1 MADPS
6 TAWRETVAADEASRF
21 AGYAERF
28 VEMQQR
34 KSAKY
39 GKGRALHRKQLLA
52 LRATFEVLPDLPAHA
67 RHGLFARP
75 GAYDAWVRLSNG
87 GTDRARDATPDIRGF
102 AIKVRGVRG
111 PGALGHATEA
121 QDFLL
126 INHEKF
132 GFPKSGEFVD
142 LVMAASRGNGALLRY
157 LFGRY
162 GLFGALKLM
171 KQFGA
176 TMGKKFSGFA
186 SECVYSAAPI
196 ACGPYA
202 ARVRLLPARE
212 KPPADASGDWAA
224 DFGRQLAAGPLVHEL
239 QLQFFVDERRTPIED
254 ASIDWSEDVAPYVT
268 VARLTIPQQPLD
280 GADAADFAK
289 EVEQALFDPWDA
301 LAEHRPLGDVM
312 RARKAVYFASQKA
325 RGAL

>member
-1 MADPS
+1 MTAPS
-6 TAWRETVAADEASRF
+6 TEWRETVAPDEASRF

-28 VEMQQR
+28 VEMQKR

-39 GKGRALHRKQLLA
+39 GNGRALHRKQLLA
-52 LRATFEVLPDLPAHA
+52 LRATLDVLPNLPAHA
-67 RHGLFARP
+67 GHGLFAGP
-75 GAYDAWVRLSNG
+75 GTYEAWVRLSNG

-111 PGALGHATEA
+111 PGALGDTTDA

-126 INHEKF
+126 INQEKF
-132 GFPKSGEFVD
+132 AFPKSDEFVG
-142 LVMAASRGNGALLRY
+142 LVMAASKGNGALLGY
-157 LFGRY
+157 LVGRY

-171 KQFGA
+171 AKFAA
-176 TMGKKFSGFA
+176 TMGKKFTGFA
-186 SECVYSAAPI
+186 TERMYSAVPI

-202 ARVRLLPARE
+202 VRVRLLPARDQ
-212 KPPADASGDWAA
+212 PLAGASNDWAA
-224 DFGRQLAAGPLVHEL
+224 DIGRQLAAGPLLHEL

-254 ASIDWSEDVAPYVT
+254 ASVNWTEDVAPYLT

-280 GADAADFAK
+280 DAAAAAFAK
-289 EVEQALFDPWDA
+289 EVEQAVFDPWDA

-312 RARKAVYFASQKA
+312 RARKVVYFASEKT
-325 RGAL
+325 RGAV

>member
-1 MADPS
+1 MPLPS
-6 TAWRETVAADEASRF
+6 TEWRETVAPDEASRF

-28 VEMQQR
+28 VEMQKR

-39 GKGRALHRKQLLA
+39 GNGRALHRKQLLA
-52 LRATFEVLPDLPAHA
+52 LRATLEVLPGLPAYA
-67 RHGLFARP
+67 AHGLFSAP
-75 GAYDAWVRLSNG
+75 GTYEAWVRLSNG

-111 PGALGHATEA
+111 AGALGKTTDA

-126 INHEKF
+126 INQEKF
-132 GFPKSGEFVD
+132 AFPKSDEFVG
-142 LVMAASRGNGALLRY
+142 LVMAAVKGNGPLLKY
-157 LFGRY
+157 LAGRY
-162 GLFGALKLM
+162 GVFGALKLM
-171 KQFGA
+171 AQFVA
-176 TMGKKFSGFA
+176 NMGKKFTGFA
-186 SECVYSAAPI
+186 TERMFSATPI

-202 ARVRLLPARE
+202 ARVRLLPARD
-212 KPPADASGDWAA
+212 KPLADASNDWAA

-254 ASIDWSEDVAPYVT
+254 ASVNWTEDVAPYLT
-268 VARLTIPQQPLD
+268 VARLTILKQPLE
-280 GADAADFAK
+280 GAAAAAFAK
-289 EVEQALFDPWDA
+289 EVEEAVFDPWEA

-312 RARKAVYFASQKA
+312 RARKVVYFASEKT

>member
-1 MADPS
+1 MTAPS
-6 TAWRETVAADEASRF
+6 TGWRETVAHDEASRF

-34 KSAKY
+34 KSEKY
-39 GKGRALHRKQLLA
+39 GNGRALHRKQLLA
-52 LRATFEVLPDLPAHA
+52 LRAALEVRPGLPAHA
-67 RHGLFARP
+67 MHGLFA
-75 GAYDAWVRLSNG
+75 GSGTYEAWVRLSNG
-87 GTDRARDATPDIRGF
+87 GTDRARDSVPDIRGF

-111 PGALGHATEA
+111 PGALGNTTEA

-126 INHEKF
+126 INQEKF
-132 GFPKSGEFVD
+132 AFPKSDEFVG
-142 LVMAASRGNGALLRY
+142 LVMAAGKGKGALLRY
-157 LFGRY
+157 LVGRY

-171 KQFGA
+171 AKFA
-176 TMGKKFSGFA
+176 TTMGKKFTGFA
-186 SECVYSAAPI
+186 TERMYSAVPI

-202 ARVRLLPARE
+202 ARVRLLPARNRPLE
-212 KPPADASGDWAA
+212 DAANDWAA
-224 DFGRQLAAGPLVHEL
+224 DLGRQLAAGPLVYEL

-254 ASIDWSEDVAPYVT
+254 ASVNWTEEVAPYLT

-280 GADAADFAK
+280 DAVAAAFAK
-289 EVEQALFDPWDA
+289 EVEQAVFDPWDA

-312 RARKAVYFASQKA
+312 RARKLVYFASEKT

>member
-1 MADPS
+1 MTVPS
-6 TAWRETVAADEASRF
+6 TEWRETVAPDEASRF

-34 KSAKY
+34 KSAKF
-39 GKGRALHRKQLLA
+39 GNGRALHRKQLLA
-52 LRATFEVLPDLPAHA
+52 LRATLEVLPDLPAHA
-67 RHGLFARP
+67 GHGLFAAP
-75 GAYDAWVRLSNG
+75 GSYDAWVRLSNG

-111 PGALGHATEA
+111 PGALGNTTEA

-126 INHEKF
+126 INHEMF
-132 GFPKSGEFVD
+132 AFSKSDEFVG
-142 LVMAASRGNGALLRY
+142 LVMAASKGKGALFKY
-157 LFGRY
+157 LVGRY

-171 KQFGA
+171 AKFAA
-176 TMGKKFSGFA
+176 TMGKKFTGFA
-186 SECVYSAAPI
+186 TERMYSAVPI

-202 ARVRLLPARE
+202 VRLRLLPSRDR
-212 KPPADASGDWAA
+212 PLADASNDWAA
-224 DFGRQLAAGPLVHEL
+224 DIVRQLAAGPLVHQL

-254 ASIDWSEDVAPYVT
+254 ASVNWTEDVAPYVT

-280 GADAADFAK
+280 DAAAAAFAK
-289 EVEQALFDPWDA
+289 EVEQSVFDPWDA

-312 RARKAVYFASQKA
+312 RARRIVYFASEQS

>member
-1 MADPS
+1 MAAPS
-6 TAWRETVAADEASRF
+6 TAWRETLASDEAARF

-39 GKGRALHRKQLLA
+39 GNGRALHRKQLLA
-52 LRATFEVLPDLPAHA
+52 LRATLTVLPDLAAHA

-75 GAYDAWVRLSNG
+75 SSYETWVRLSNG

-102 AIKVRGVRG
+102 AIKVRGARG
-111 PGALGHATEA
+111 PGALGKATEA

-126 INHEKF
+126 INQEKF
-132 GFPKSGEFVD
+132 AFPKSDEFVG
-142 LVMAASRGNGALLRY
+142 LVMAASRGNPALLKY
-157 LFGRY
+157 LVGRY
-162 GLFGALKLM
+162 GFFGALGLM
-171 KQFGA
+171 AKFAA

-186 SECVYSAAPI
+186 TERMYSAAPI

-202 ARVRLLPARE
+202 ARVRLLPARDQ
-212 KPPADASGDWAA
+212 ALAGTSNDWAA
-224 DFGRQLAAGPLVHEL
+224 DIGRQLAAGPLVHEL
-239 QLQFFVDERRTPIED
+239 QLQFFVDEQRTPIED
-254 ASIDWSEDVAPYVT
+254 ASVNWTEDVAPYLT
-268 VARLTIPQQPLD
+268 VARLSIPQQPLD
-280 GADAADFAK
+280 DAAAAAFAK
-289 EVEQALFDPWDA
+289 EVEQAVFDPWEA

-312 RARKAVYFASQKA
+312 RARKVVYFASEKT